1 MLTPGRRDSGS
12 LRVMTSTTSSLS
24 GDAPLLNGPRDV
36 PQPRVWRRKGVGRW
50 ADPLFATL
58 AALCGV
64 LVLLVLAYMVISTTT
79 TALPVFKSQGISFVT
94 SSTWDPSNGQFGALA
109 FIYGTIMTSLIAL
122 IIGLPLSLGV
132 ALFVTDYCP
141 KRLRG
146 PLTYAVDLLAAV
158 PSVVYGLWGVFVLLP
173 LFLQPVSDFLAKYL
187 GFLPFFKGP
196 ASGLSYFG
204 AGIILAIM
212 ITPIITALAREIIS
226 TVPTA
231 DRQAAYALGATRW
244 EMIRAAVLPRSR
256 AGIVGAAMLG
266 LGRALG
272 ETIAVALL
280 VGSVAKVDASML
292 HPGYSMAAVIA
303 NTFSEATGEHIQALV
318 GIGVVL
324 FVMTIIINMAARAIV
339 WRFNRT

>member
-1 MLTPGRRDSGS
+1 MRAVPASPS
-12 LRVMTSTTSSLS
+12 A
-24 GDAPLLNGPRDV
+24 DAPLPGGTFPTSS
-36 PQPRVWRRKGVGRW
+36 PAVWRRKGIGRF
-50 ADPLFATL
+50 ADPLFATI

-64 LVLLVLAYMVISTTT
+64 LVLLVLAWMVISTTK
-79 TALPVFKSQGISFVT
+79 TALPVFSSQGISFVT
-94 SSTWDPSNGQFGALA
+94 STNWDPNNAQFGALA
-109 FIYGTIMTSLIAL
+109 FIYGTLVTSLIAL
-122 IIGLPLSLGV
+122 VIGLPLSLGV
-132 ALFVTDYCP
+132 ALFATEYEP

-158 PSVVYGLWGVFVLLP
+158 PSVIYGLWGVFVLLP
-173 LFLQPVSDFLAKYL
+173 LFLQPVSDFVAKYL
-187 GFLPFFKGP
+187 GFIPLFKGP

-204 AGIILAIM
+204 AGVILAIM
-212 ITPIITALAREIIS
+212 ITPIITALTREVLM
-226 TVPTA
+226 TVPSA
-231 DRQAAYALGATRW
+231 DRHAAYALGATRW

-280 VGSVAKVDASML
+280 VGSVAKVDASVV

-303 NTFSEATGEHIQALV
+303 NTFSESSGQQIQALV